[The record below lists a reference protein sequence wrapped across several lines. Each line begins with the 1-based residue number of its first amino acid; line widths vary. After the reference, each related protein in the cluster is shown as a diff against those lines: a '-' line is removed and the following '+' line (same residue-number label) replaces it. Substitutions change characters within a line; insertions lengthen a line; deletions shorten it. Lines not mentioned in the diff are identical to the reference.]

1 MSKNVSEIRSFIM
14 TSRLRIDTIH
24 WLEYKIYNNSN
35 HSVFRRTTINVV
47 IKLLIDYF
55 MPIAIRNNNNHKKYT
70 FHINKGLWWET
81 LHPKIMYTIFR
92 LYNKTIFCYDVF
104 LLLKGTCVGTV
115 LMGIVYTI
123 HELSFL
129 PIFVPY
135 MCVCSFAFSFH
146 MHSLTTITKQFYMNK

>member
-1 MSKNVSEIRSFIM
+1 MSKNASEIRSFIM

-24 WLEYKIYNNSN
+24 WLEYKIYHNSN
-35 HSVFRRTTINVV
+35 HNVFIE
-47 IKLLIDYF
+47 LLINYF

-70 FHINKGLWWET
+70 FHINKGLWWEI

-104 LLLKGTCVGTV
+104 LLLKGTCVGNV

-129 PIFVPY
+129 PIFAPY
-135 MCVCSFAFSFH
+135 VCVLICF
-146 MHSLTTITKQFYMNK
+146 